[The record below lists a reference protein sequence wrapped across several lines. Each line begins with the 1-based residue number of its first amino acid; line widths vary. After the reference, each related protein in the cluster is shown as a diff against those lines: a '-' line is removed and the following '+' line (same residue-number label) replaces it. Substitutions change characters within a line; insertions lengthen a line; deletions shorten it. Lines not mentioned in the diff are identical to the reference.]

1 VTDPNLESA
10 TMRQV
15 SLRLLPF
22 LLLLYIFCWLD
33 RSNVSFAALQMNQE
47 LKFSSTAFGFGAGIY
62 FLSYALFEIPSNL
75 ILARIG
81 ARRWFAR
88 IAISWGI
95 IACAMMFVRTPA
107 QFYVLR
113 FLLGLAEAGFFPG
126 VVYYL
131 GLWFPT
137 AYRARA
143 MSIFMLGITLSQS
156 VGALVGS
163 ALLGLDGA
171 WSLSGWQWLFV
182 LEGIPSSLL
191 GAGVLI
197 CLTDGP
203 AQAGW
208 LSVAQRE
215 WLASRLEDEHAPET
229 AHASPL
235 RALANPFAWAL
246 IVPYFALC
254 ANGYGVTFWG
264 PLLVRES
271 LNTSNA
277 KTGLVIAGMYLLASL
292 AYPLFGMLSDR
303 RGDRCG
309 LAGFGLALYCVGCI
323 VVAML
328 PPSPLRVAALV
339 VTALGNPMFMSS
351 FWCLPTRFLQGT
363 SAAAGIAL
371 ISSIGTTGG
380 FFGPAIIGFLKD
392 AAGSDRGAFFGLAG
406 VALLGALILF
416 ALRQSAMFRRPAQR
430 MNGATQNS
438 EPLSFP

>member
-1 VTDPNLESA
+1 VTDPSLESI

-47 LKFSSTAFGFGAGIY
+47 LKFSSTAFGFGAGVY

-75 ILARIG
+75 ILVRIG

-88 IAISWGI
+88 IAITWGI

-113 FLLGLAEAGFFPG
+113 FLLGVAEAGFFPG

-131 GLWFPT
+131 GSWFPT
-137 AYRARA
+137 AYRGRA
-143 MSIFMLGITLSQS
+143 MSVFMLGITLSQS
-156 VGALVGS
+156 VGAFVGS
-163 ALLGLDGA
+163 ALLGLDGV
-171 WSLSGWQWLFV
+171 WHLSGWQWLFL
-182 LEGIPSSLL
+182 LEGLPSSLL
-191 GAGVLI
+191 GAAVLI

-203 AQAGW
+203 AKAGW
-208 LSVAQRE
+208 LSAAQRE
-215 WLASRLEDEHAPET
+215 WLASRLLHEHAAEP
-229 AHASPL
+229 AHSSSL

-246 IVPYFALC
+246 VVPYFALC
-254 ANGYGVTFWG
+254 ANAYGVTFWG
-264 PLLVRES
+264 PLLVREA
-271 LNTSNA
+271 LGTSNA
-277 KTGLVIAGMYLLASL
+277 VTGLVIAGMYLLASL

-303 RGDRCG
+303 RGDRCV
-309 LAGFGLALYCVGCI
+309 LAGLGLALYCVGCI
-323 VVAML
+323 VVALL

-339 VTALGNPMFMSS
+339 VSALGNPMFMSS
-351 FWCLPTRFLQGT
+351 FWCLPTRFMQGT

-392 AAGSDRGAFFGLAG
+392 TTGSDRGAFFGFAG
-406 VALLGALILF
+406 LALLGALVLF
-416 ALRQSAMFRRPAQR
+416 GLRQSAMFRVPVRPMAA
-430 MNGATQNS
+430 ATHS
-438 EPLSFP
+438 H